1 VLRSA
6 RNDSVEDLFNSLDSI
21 LGLARSRS
29 VLALLTAALLLAAC
43 APSTSAPSTSTP
55 QPSPIPTAQPA
66 PPTPTAPD
74 DTFSDLPAE
83 ARIATRRGDPRPA
96 AYWALWNTCAPE
108 NRADVAAANG
118 GRAAGWI
125 LLDDLIAD
133 PGIQL
138 GDYPVKTCQDGL
150 ALLQPPPPA
159 GEETGNPI
167 YGLAAVLLAAELNLN
182 TGAETCPIAEEAVL
196 GGHLVLADVGFDGTG
211 NAAPATSGEIVTAI
225 PRLLEL
231 LEGYNRG
238 ELCR

>member
-1 VLRSA
+1 MHYNIGSPAAPRRL
-6 RNDSVEDLFNSLDSI
+6 
-21 LGLARSRS
+21 LA
-29 VLALLTAALLLAAC
+29 VLAAVLLLTTC
-43 APSTSAPSTSTP
+43 SPSTGATPTTTHRDPPITPTVGPPPTTST
-55 QPSPIPTAQPA
+55 QGDAFSGV
-66 PPTPTAPD
+66 PD
-74 DTFSDLPAE
+74 E
-83 ARIATRRGDPRPA
+83 ARVATRRGDPRPA

-138 GDYPVKTCQDGL
+138 GDRPVTTCEEGL
-150 ALLQPPPPA
+150 ALLQGRTTA
-159 GEETGNPI
+159 GEGTDDPI
-167 YGLAAVLLAAELNLN
+167 YGLVAALLSAELNLN

-196 GGHLVLADVGFDGTG
+196 GGHLVLANVGFDGTG
-211 NAAPATSGEIVTAI
+211 DHAAATSGEIADAI

-231 LEGYNRG
+231 LMAYNRG